1 MRNPWSRARWL
12 SSLFPCVLVGCSLAS
27 PDAADTLSS
36 ASSAVTVSTEQVRQ
50 VYRDTLGREPAT
62 WEVDAWV
69 ANITQGG
76 WTLNTMHD
84 AFARDPQCRAAI
96 TAGYQQ
102 ILERDPATSEVDFWQ
117 QQILSYNTI
126 PAMRDTLVRSPEGV
140 SKIQIAFLT
149 VIHLVAAPE
158 DTATGQ
164 RKIAGG
170 LTLATYRTWL
180 TTQLRY
186 DQVYQRSLHNA
197 YETDKHAGVIDQLVY
212 YGVRDIEWDL
222 RSQPPSNACGLD
234 HAPNNDWFTYHLPA
248 TGQDGRFYRL
258 SDGLQLLAGYQ
269 AAVPEHEIVTLH
281 LELKG
286 GLDGGSCDVAFP
298 NAADN
303 DRFDPTRQ
311 TPEGL
316 DALLRA
322 KLGSALLTPAEL
334 LSRCPNT
341 TTLQQAVA
349 TCGWPLLDGLRGRI
363 LVTVHAANIVVPPN
377 HAEDSYNLYAGPNS
391 ADATKRVAFLAPL
404 KFINSW
410 PTTPPAFGDLA
421 SNPGVVMHT
430 DGSAWATGLLLQQ
443 FPHHV
448 VRAPLSNTG
457 AAFVNAAAAQVFSW
471 IQTDAFDFHA
481 NPQIR
486 TENALGY
493 PFCPIGVVGANCQ
506 LPGHALGNAKERQHL
521 LAIDVRSGDIAGT
534 SDDLAMAA
542 SFGVVAGQTNTWTAF
557 ISNASNDNVHPWAKG
572 CLMARYQL
580 TPDSPYYA
588 ICRAGDDKELFIQYR
603 SFGCNGTCGTAQAF
617 ASLGH
622 NMQGE
627 DATFVKLRVWSDG
640 SGGQWT
646 QGFGSVD
653 GASWQGIGSPVHFP
667 QELVLQGIAASSNV
681 PGHSNAD
688 GTPTRFLFGN
698 VKRNSVRQVFGFAPV
713 RYRDGGAIR
722 TAEPLATGLTTGNV
736 PLSSFVDRSY
746 FGDL

>member
-1 MRNPWSRARWL
+1 
-12 SSLFPCVLVGCSLAS
+12 
-27 PDAADTLSS
+27 
-36 ASSAVTVSTEQVRQ
+36 TVSTEQIRQ
-50 VYRDTLGREPAT
+50 VYRDTLGREPAD
-62 WEVDAWV
+62 WEVNAWV
-69 ANITQGG
+69 TNITQGG
-76 WTLNTMHD
+76 WTLTTMRD

-96 TAGYQQ
+96 TAVYEQT
-102 ILERDPATSEVDFWQ
+102 LERTPVTWEVDFWQ
-117 QQILSYNTI
+117 QQIIANNTI
-126 PAMRDTLVRSPEGV
+126 PAMRDAFVHSSEGT
-140 SKIQIAFLT
+140 SKIQTAILS
-149 VIHLVAAPE
+149 VIRLVASPE

-164 RKIAGG
+164 AKISTGG
-170 LTLATYRTWL
+170 FTLATYRTWL
-180 TTQLRY
+180 ASQLRY

-197 YETDKHAGVIDQLVY
+197 YESDKHAGVIDQLVY
-212 YGVRDIEWDL
+212 YGIRDIEWDL
-222 RSQPPSNACGLD
+222 RSQPPSNACGLE
-234 HAPNNDWFTYHLPA
+234 HASNNDWFTYHLPA
-248 TGQDGRFYRL
+248 AGQDGRFYRL

-298 NAADN
+298 DATANN
-303 DRFDPTRQ
+303 NHDPAHQ

-322 KLGSALLTPAEL
+322 RLGNALITPAEL
-334 LSRCPNT
+334 LGRCPGAS
-341 TTLQQAVA
+341 TLQQAVA

-363 LVTVHAANIVVPPN
+363 LVTVHASNIVPPN
-377 HAEDSYNLYAGPNS
+377 HAEDSYNLYAGPGS

-410 PTTPPAFGDLA
+410 PYTPPAFGGLA
-421 SNPGVVMHT
+421 DNPGVVMHT
-430 DGSAWATGLLLQQ
+430 DGSVFAAGVLQQQ

-448 VRAPLSNTG
+448 VRAKLANSATD
-457 AAFVNAAAAQVFSW
+457 FVDAAAALAFPW
-471 IQTDAFDFHA
+471 IQTDVFDFHA
-481 NPQIR
+481 NPGIR

-506 LPGHALGNAKERQHL
+506 LPGHALGAAKERRHL

-542 SFGVVAGQTNTWTAF
+542 SFRVLAGQTNTWTAY
-557 ISNASNDNVHPWAKG
+557 ISDASNDNVHTWAKG

-588 ICRAGDDKELFIQYR
+588 ICRAGDDQELFIQYR
-603 SFGCNGTCGTAQAF
+603 SFGCSGTCGTAQTF

-627 DATFVKLRVWSDG
+627 DATFVKLSVWSDG
-640 SGGQWT
+640 SGGQWAL
-646 QGFGSVD
+646 GFGSAD
-653 GASWQGIGSPVHFP
+653 GATWQAIGTPAHFP

-681 PGHSNAD
+681 PNHSNAD
-688 GTPTRFLFGN
+688 GSPTRFLFGN
-698 VKRNSVRQVFGFAPV
+698 VERNGARQVFGFTPV
-713 RYRDGGAIR
+713 RYREGGVLK

-736 PLSSFVDRSY
+736 PLSSFSDRSY